1 VSECMQNA
9 PFRGKKNPN
18 IFWGGAQPPPPLGG
32 DTPPQT
38 QPLERA
44 RRFDT
49 RLGPPN
55 KNPGSASAPDGHYT
69 RPIAEHAL
77 DQFSVCVVS
86 WTNAGH
92 SFCATFTEASVS
104 TWDQSKSVWSDKR
117 RHHSRFNH
125 VHAVA
130 TLKVENWRCVR
141 LDSTEFSRHKTFSR
155 PSFLVRRPNCHAR
168 HFPRPRFIICTA
180 SHPILFEAK
189 LLVRSSWTCFQFNTC
204 WVVNSICPT
213 PGTRVQ

>member
-1 VSECMQNA
+1 MHAKCTIPRQKKSKYFLGRGTA
-9 PFRGKKNPN
+9 PSPIGRGYPSPNP
-18 IFWGGAQPPPPLGG
+18 
-32 DTPPQT
+32 TT
-38 QPLERA
+38 RA
-44 RRFDT
+44 RAT
-49 RLGPPN
+49 LWYSTWPPN